1 MKPISVNNLLLSLIT
16 LEILALMLRH
26 NIVMVVILT
35 IAQII
40 IFISKVSI
48 DSTIYR
54 QDKQL
59 LLPIEEKSHSFHNIF
74 NHYILPVTQ
83 LIVLN
88 AFFLT
93 YQSYLT
99 YLIQIAINIFL
110 FYYIFLNIEAWFKN
124 KYIVESHTH
133 YIYDIIS
140 LFILFNTF
148 WTGEIFINSYESA
161 RVVILVL
168 FVLFVLALIFT
179 LMRYN
184 ILHFNKINLAF
195 VLVNILFFVL
205 GVVFWGISL
214 RLALLVTYSYYLTL
228 SLLHHYLNA
237 DFKWGVV
244 FEYAILSSIIL
255 LLII

>member
-1 MKPISVNNLLLSLIT
+1 MKPISINNLLLSLIT
-16 LEILALMLRH
+16 LEILALTLRH
-26 NIVMVVILT
+26 NVEIVVILT
-35 IAQII
+35 VAQIV
-40 IFISKVSI
+40 IFIAKLSI
-48 DSTIYR
+48 DSAIYR

-59 LLPIEEKSHSFHNIF
+59 LLPLEDKSHSFHNLF
-74 NHYILPVTQ
+74 NHYILPITQ

-88 AFFLT
+88 VFFIT

-99 YLIQIAINIFL
+99 YLIQIAVNIFL
-110 FYYIFLNIEAWFKN
+110 FFYIYKNIDAWFKN
-124 KYIVESHTH
+124 KYIVEAHTH

-161 RVVILVL
+161 RIVILIL
-168 FVLFVLALIFT
+168 FILFVLALVFT

-184 ILHFNKINLAF
+184 ILHFNKVNLAF
-195 VLVNILFFVL
+195 VLVNIMFFVI

-214 RLALLVTYSYYLTL
+214 KLALLVTYGYYLTL

-237 DFKWGVV
+237 DFKWGVI
-244 FEYAILSSIIL
+244 FEYVILSSIL
-255 LLII
+255 VLLII

>member
-88 AFFLT
+88 AFF
-93 YQSYLT
+93 
-99 YLIQIAINIFL
+99 
-110 FYYIFLNIEAWFKN
+110 
-124 KYIVESHTH
+124 
-133 YIYDIIS
+133 
-140 LFILFNTF
+140 
-148 WTGEIFINSYESA
+148 
-161 RVVILVL
+161 
-168 FVLFVLALIFT
+168 
-179 LMRYN
+179 
-184 ILHFNKINLAF
+184 
-195 VLVNILFFVL
+195 
-205 GVVFWGISL
+205 
-214 RLALLVTYSYYLTL
+214 
-228 SLLHHYLNA
+228 
-237 DFKWGVV
+237 
-244 FEYAILSSIIL
+244 
-255 LLII
+255 